1 MKQLVLIA
9 FAVAIMMFGSG
20 CSGLKVITDK
30 DNTVDFKKIKTYQ
43 FVGWT
48 AESDKILNRFDK
60 ERIQDAFLKA
70 GLKRGLM
77 KVDSNPDAFVALYVM
92 GEQRTQQTANTT
104 TTGMG
109 MGMGGMGMGGMRNP
123 AMGGWGMGG
132 VGMAQSH
139 TVINETRYIEGTLMI
154 EMFDPN
160 SKNLIWQALGVK
172 TVNEDPKKRAKDIP
186 KKVNAIMSKYP
197 VKELK

>member
-9 FAVAIMMFGSG
+9 FAVATMMFGSG
-20 CSGLKVITDK
+20 CSGLKVISDK
-30 DNTVDFKKIKTYQ
+30 DNTVDFAKIKTYQ

-77 KVDSNPDAFVALYVM
+77 KVDSKPDAFVALYVM
-92 GEQRTQQTANTT
+92 GEQRTQKSANTT

-123 AMGGWGMGG
+123 GMGGW
-132 VGMAQSH
+132 GMAQSH

-154 EMFDPN
+154 EMFDPT
-160 SKNLIWQALGVK
+160 SKNLIWQAIGTN
-172 TVNEDPKKRAKDIP
+172 TVSEDPKRRTKDIP
-186 KKVNAIMSKYP
+186 KKVDAIMSKYP
-197 VKELK
+197 VKKLK

>member
-1 MKQLVLIA
+1 MKKLVLITGA
-9 FAVAIMMFGSG
+9 LALMIFSFSG

-43 FVGWT
+43 FLGWT

-92 GEQRTQQTANTT
+92 GEQRVQKTANTST
-104 TTGMG
+104 MGMG
-109 MGMGGMGMGGMRNP
+109 GMGGMGMGGMRNP
-123 AMGGWGMGG
+123 GMGGWGGG
-132 VGMAQSH
+132 MGMAQSH

-160 SKNLIWQALGVK
+160 SKNLIWQALGTN